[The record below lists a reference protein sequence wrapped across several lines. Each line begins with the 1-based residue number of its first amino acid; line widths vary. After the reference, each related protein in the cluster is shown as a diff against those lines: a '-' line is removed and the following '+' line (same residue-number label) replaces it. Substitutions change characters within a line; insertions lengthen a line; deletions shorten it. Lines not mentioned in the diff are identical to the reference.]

1 MLKTCLLSLALALS
15 ASAQAADLAA
25 FWKKQQ
31 RGGNSFNRLPPD
43 AQYYQALRGYGAS
56 WVRLSYDKWK
66 PEQRDFLM
74 GNADHYEKLAASDLA
89 TLKASIASA
98 HAADLKVVIAPLS
111 LPLSRWSQNNKD
123 KFDDRIWQDK
133 AHWQAAGQFWKDV
146 ATALKDTPGIAAY
159 NLINEPAPEKQ
170 AGLAEHASA
179 QAMQAWYAKAR
190 GSARDLPAFY
200 NYLIA
205 QIRSVDPHTPIM
217 VDAGWYGAADAFS
230 YWPKALE
237 GQHLL
242 YSFHMY
248 EPYQA
253 TSGPNLTRKPPYRYP
268 GEVPF
273 AGQTQTQ
280 TWNKQRVYQYLDAVQ
295 HWAQSLSLPPE
306 QIVMGEFGC
315 VRMLDSCSQY
325 LDDVLSYAEEKH
337 YHWAFYSFRED
348 AWDAMDYELGK
359 AKSDWRYWD
368 AMEKGLPDPVKRSA
382 TPEFEP
388 IRKRLQQP

>member
-1 MLKTCLLSLALALS
+1 MLKISVSSLALALALS

-25 FWKKQQ
+25 FWTETQ

-43 AQYYQALRGYGAS
+43 QAHYQALRDYGAT

-66 PEQRDFLM
+66 PEERDFLM
-74 GNADHYEKLAASDLA
+74 GNADHYEKLSASDLA
-89 TLKASIASA
+89 TLKTSIA
-98 HAADLKVVIAPLS
+98 HANAAGLRVVIAPLS
-111 LPLSRWSQNNKD
+111 LPLSRWSQNNQGQ
-123 KFDDRIWQDK
+123 FDDRIWQNK
-133 AHWQAAGQFWKDV
+133 ANWKAAGQFWKDL
-146 ATALKDTPGIAAY
+146 ALALKDTPGIAAY
-159 NLINEPAPEKQ
+159 NLINEPAPEKLG
-170 AGLAEHASA
+170 GLPEHASPA
-179 QAMQAWYAKAR
+179 TMKAWYAKAQG
-190 GSARDLPAFY
+190 GSRDLLAFY

-205 QIRSVDPHTPIM
+205 QVRSVDPHTPIM

-253 TSGPNLTRKPPYRYP
+253 TSGPNLKREQPYTYP

-273 AGQTQTQ
+273 AGKNQ
-280 TWNKQRVYQYLDAVQ
+280 TWNKKRVDEYLDAV
-295 HWAQSLSLPPE
+295 HRWRKSLSLSPQ

-315 VRMLDSCSQY
+315 VRMLDNCIQY
-325 LDDVLSYAEEKH
+325 LDDVLSYAEDKR

-348 AWDAMDYELGK
+348 AWGGMDYELGK
-359 AKSDWRYWD
+359 TKVPWQYWE
-368 AMEKGLPDPVKRSA
+368 AIEKGLPDPSKRSA

-388 IRKRLQQP
+388 ILKRMRKH